1 MMDVR
6 IISHTPNP
14 ERVCAI
20 AAALTHSK
28 KMPEEIERMDD
39 DSLKNILTHVIE
51 LGHLSV
57 VEHAS
62 FTFAISGVSRA
73 LTHQLVRHR
82 IASYSQQSQ
91 RYVRFEDAEYVIPP
105 SVKKD
110 EKLKR
115 RYEDFMKKIWDEYNY
130 LIGEGIPEEDA
141 RYVLPNAAK
150 TNIIVTMNAR
160 SLLNFFELRCCMH
173 AQWEIRELAWR
184 MLNEVKKIA
193 PTIFR
198 KAGPPCKTRG
208 ICPEKREDCPWYP
221 KKKDRT

>member
-1 MMDVR
+1 MEVR
-6 IISHTPNP
+6 IISHTPDP

-28 KMPEEIERMDD
+28 RKPDEIEKMDEN
-39 DSLKNILTHVIE
+39 SLKAILSHVID

-91 RYVRFEDAEYVIPP
+91 RYVKFTDAKYVIPP
-105 SVKKD
+105 SIEKD
-110 EKLKR
+110 EKIKERFEEFMR
-115 RYEDFMKKIWDEYNY
+115 RAWDEYNY
-130 LIGEGIPEEDA
+130 LLGKGIPEEDA

-173 AQWEIRELAWR
+173 AQWEIRELAWK
-184 MLNEVKKIA
+184 MLEEVKKIA
-193 PTIFR
+193 PTIFE
-198 KAGPPCKTRG
+198 KAGPPCKTKG
-208 ICPEKREDCPWYP
+208 ICPEKRKDCPWYP
-221 KKKDRT
+221 GR

>member
-1 MMDVR
+1 MDVR
-6 IISHTPNP
+6 IISHTPDP
-14 ERVCAI
+14 DRVCAI

-28 KMPEEIERMDD
+28 RKPEEIERLDD
-39 DSLKNILTHVIE
+39 ETLMSILSRVID

-91 RYVRFEDAEYVIPP
+91 RYVRIEDARYVIPP
-105 SVKKD
+105 SIEKN
-110 EKLKR
+110 EKLRK
-115 RYEDFMKKIWDEYNY
+115 DFEELMERIWREYNR
-130 LIGEGIPEEDA
+130 LLEKGIPEEDA

-184 MLNEVKKIA
+184 MLEEVRKIA
-193 PTIFR
+193 PIIFK
-198 KAGPPCKTRG
+198 KAGPPCKTKSF
-208 ICPEKREDCPWYP
+208 CPEKKEECPWYP
-221 KKKDRT
+221 KRDRT

>member
-1 MMDVR
+1 MDVR
-6 IISHTPNP
+6 IISHTPDP
-14 ERVCAI
+14 DRVCAI

-28 KMPEEIERMDD
+28 RKPEEIERLDD
-39 DSLKNILTHVIE
+39 ETLMSILSRVID

-91 RYVRFEDAEYVIPP
+91 RYVRIEDARYVIPP
-105 SVKKD
+105 SIEKN
-110 EKLKR
+110 EKLRK
-115 RYEDFMKKIWDEYNY
+115 DFEELMERIWREYNR
-130 LIGEGIPEEDA
+130 LLEKGIPEEDA

-184 MLNEVKKIA
+184 MLGEVRKIA
-193 PTIFR
+193 PIIFK
-198 KAGPPCKTRG
+198 KAGPPCKTKG
-208 ICPEKREDCPWYP
+208 LCPEKKEECPWYP
-221 KKKDRT
+221 KRDRT